1 VFSDENRTQKYLDVE
16 AALAKAQARLGLHE
30 RNALLGDVAREAGHA
45 LLEIGHQQLQP
56 YATIRLSTWR

>member
-30 RNALLGDVAREAGHA
+30 RNALLGDVARD
-45 LLEIGHQQLQP
+45 QQLQP